1 MVPLHKINGR
11 MYHME
16 HQITIDRNTAQKL
29 YDFITEHLAVI
40 NDAPEVEQFMMYL
53 EDQFDLPTE

>member
-1 MVPLHKINGR
+1 
-11 MYHME
+11 ME